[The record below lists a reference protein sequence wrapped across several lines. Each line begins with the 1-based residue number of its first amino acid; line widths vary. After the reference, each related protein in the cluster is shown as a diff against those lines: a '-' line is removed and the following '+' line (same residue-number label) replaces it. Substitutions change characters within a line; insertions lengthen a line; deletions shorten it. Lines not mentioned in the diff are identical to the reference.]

1 MKHTTLREDI
11 KLIESVAEG
20 LEGWMAMPG
29 WKGKKLFKETEAIVN
44 ERLSLLHE
52 GMSIMKAA
60 SWLRRMAKNV
70 DAFLG
75 FIVVNVVNIDNDF
88 PNAVA
93 ARAFVNWQLASMA
106 KESLGEECR

>member
-20 LEGWMAMPG
+20 LEGWMAMPD
-29 WKGKKLFKETEAIVN
+29 WKGKRLFKETEAIVN

-70 DAFLG
+70 DAFLD
-75 FIVVNVVNIDNDF
+75 FIVVNIDK
-88 PNAVA
+88 NAVA
-93 ARAFVNWQLASMA
+93 ARACVNWQLASMA
-106 KESLGEECR
+106 KKSLVEECR